1 MKRLPTLAL
10 LLLILISGCN
20 RGPLVYRDKVAGY
33 EIVIKALPGSVSA
46 AEANSLM
53 RRAVKMFAGRIKP
66 FSKED
71 NPLLRLSSGTP
82 QTLTPEL
89 MELVRAS
96 QSFTAAT
103 DSLWNPFLLGLLRS
117 SKSSGSPPADLETA
131 VQSARAAIFRF
142 ESDNRVSVDGGHYPD
157 LKMLALGSAVDDA
170 VKVLSDGGVMA
181 GMFTAGGVT
190 CYWGELPTEPIWSI
204 PLSSQPNDTIR
215 YNLNHPSDSFA
226 LLDIGEY
233 APAQRLAIWQTAV
246 NQSAEADTT
255 PIAQIAVWAPRAASA
270 AVLAETALT
279 IGHREALQRFAGRDT
294 IGVLFRY
301 LNADDAAVETNPAM
315 APYVSVDIP

>member
-1 MKRLPTLAL
+1 MKRIPTLAL
-10 LLLILISGCN
+10 LLIFISGCN

-33 EIVIKALPGSVSA
+33 EIVIKALLGSVSA

-117 SKSSGSPPADLETA
+117 SKSSGSPADLETA
-131 VQSARAAIFRF
+131 VQSARAATFRF

-170 VKVLSDGGVMA
+170 VKVLSDGGITA

-190 CYWGELPTEPIWSI
+190 CFWGKLPSEPVWSI

-215 YNLNHPSDSFA
+215 YNLNHPSGSFT

-233 APAQRLAIWQTAV
+233 APAQRLALWQTAV
-246 NQSAEADTT
+246 SQSAEADTT
-255 PIAQIAVWAPRAASA
+255 PIAQITVWAPRAASA
-270 AVLAETALT
+270 AVLAETALI

-301 LNADDAAVETNPAM
+301 LNADGAAVETNPAM